1 MAGSLLSAAVSA
13 ALAIGGGVAAGL
25 AHTVT
30 ATDEQGRKELVQIVV
45 K

>member
-1 MAGSLLSAAVSA
+1 MPGSLLSVAVGA
-13 ALAIGGGVAAGL
+13 ALAIGGELQPGW

-30 ATDEQGRKELVQIVV
+30 ATDEQGRKESVQIVV